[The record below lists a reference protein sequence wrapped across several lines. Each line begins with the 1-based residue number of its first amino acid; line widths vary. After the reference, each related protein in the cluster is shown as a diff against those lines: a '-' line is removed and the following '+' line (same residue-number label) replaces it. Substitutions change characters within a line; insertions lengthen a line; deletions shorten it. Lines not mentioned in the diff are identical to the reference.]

1 MAHLVRAMDPLGVI
15 SEYSYEGLRLT
26 ERRAGE
32 NIAGYGYDD
41 QDNIARVTAGHV
53 TQANMTIWAGSERC
67 FLRMRGQGS
76 RAMRQRGTF

>member
-1 MAHLVRAMDPLGVI
+1 MANLVRAMDSLGVI

-32 NIAGYGYDD
+32 NIAGYGYDN

-53 TQANMTIWAGSERC
+53 TQANMTVWAGSERC